1 MLLVNYTAIVQ
12 FSIFSKNSLYPLQKT
27 NLVPNRIPYW
37 NQNFLTQIFT
47 EIFLTSP
54 PLHPVQSTSILED
67 RVHAM
72 ILPNKQVPKQIA
84 NLQTMTK

>member
-54 PLHPVQSTSILED
+54 PPPPRPIHFHFGRQSACHDI
-67 RVHAM
+67 
-72 ILPNKQVPKQIA
+72 
-84 NLQTMTK
+84 TK